1 MLGTII
7 SARHGCNGCGSRNNS
22 LGMGCLGCPHSNLG
36 RVRGVKGFGQTDD
49 TGSGI
54 PDTSTS
60 FNPTTGLSSGSL
72 TDELNYLFPFGG
84 TIDSTGN
91 VTAGSTGSNSSSSN
105 TSSSNSNPLAS
116 LAASISS
123 LALKMF
129 GPQPSLIPGTSV
141 VYNPATGQMVSS
153 TGTALSATAIMSSLS
168 SYLPLILLVGGG
180 MFVIS
185 MMEKK

>member
-60 FNPTTGLSSGSL
+60 FN
-72 TDELNYLFPFGG
+72 
-84 TIDSTGN
+84 
-91 VTAGSTGSNSSSSN
+91 
-105 TSSSNSNPLAS
+105 
-116 LAASISS
+116 
-123 LALKMF
+123 
-129 GPQPSLIPGTSV
+129 
-141 VYNPATGQMVSS
+141 SS
-153 TGTALSATAIMSSLS
+153 TGTSILGA
-168 SYLPLILLVGGG
+168 YLPTQSMDNPTLDNLLTGTPTYNPSSSNPSSSVNTNALTK
-180 MFVIS
+180 FSCFNIFFS
-185 MMEKK
+185 S